1 MFWKRDKNDNP
12 AEHNQQIVLQ
22 KQLQSEDNNF
32 HRTIIALERLEI
44 FLNEERKVSAQLQQT
59 AIGTDRDR
67 HNESKNLPSKES
79 CLMELLLQCNTLCVT
94 AGYDDKEIFNAAVEA
109 FLHNLLEWYA
119 GRQLLD
125 YYDEVDASV
134 VPLISALTY
143 QSNMMDVF
151 QEYVYRIPEREK
163 TIEEKYDEVE
173 SGIRAWIEG
182 QDHKRK
188 ELYQFS
194 SYKEDDGLITSH
206 RRGDAIDGF
215 KRIMCGMC
223 SMFRISAPAMMV
235 YNVVNQYLPKIT
247 AMCPHINKETIE
259 LNVSNPPLND
269 EEPVK
274 YVEIKKF
281 VKTIQYYQ
289 LYCAD
294 PVEIEQGKDGKP
306 SFWKHLNDNCG
317 GDIYIGDNGYFYCDK
332 CEKEVHVTECC
343 FNDDKTVEFGVKP
356 NLRDFKHLA
365 EAIAVGG
372 MITGADGLGWFRR
385 LITIINEVLNN
396 K

>member
-143 QSNMMDVF
+143 QSNVMDVF

-163 TIEEKYDEVE
+163 TIEEK
-173 SGIRAWIEG
+173 
-182 QDHKRK
+182 
-188 ELYQFS
+188 
-194 SYKEDDGLITSH
+194 
-206 RRGDAIDGF
+206 
-215 KRIMCGMC
+215 
-223 SMFRISAPAMMV
+223 
-235 YNVVNQYLPKIT
+235 
-247 AMCPHINKETIE
+247 
-259 LNVSNPPLND
+259 
-269 EEPVK
+269 
-274 YVEIKKF
+274 
-281 VKTIQYYQ
+281 
-289 LYCAD
+289 
-294 PVEIEQGKDGKP
+294 
-306 SFWKHLNDNCG
+306 
-317 GDIYIGDNGYFYCDK
+317 
-332 CEKEVHVTECC
+332 
-343 FNDDKTVEFGVKP
+343 
-356 NLRDFKHLA
+356 
-365 EAIAVGG
+365 
-372 MITGADGLGWFRR
+372 
-385 LITIINEVLNN
+385 
-396 K
+396 